1 MKKKAF
7 RFPMSHTES
16 IIGWV
21 YVFVHVFAM
30 TYILSALN
38 IYVFPAMGFQ
48 LSTGNLNL
56 LYYGIGF
63 IFLLTT
69 LFKFMKQSFAD
80 LCSNVLDTLIG
91 VGAGYILYILL
102 SYAVSSFLSLFLSDL
117 TNPNSSAVINETRLH
132 PNTMLAIGVLLA
144 PIVEE
149 ILFRGVVFGTLRK
162 KSRLLAYVVS
172 SVFFSIYHLW
182 SYLIYSFNPVLLLFL
197 VQYVPAGIV
206 LAWSYERGRNVW
218 CPVFLHM
225 LINYISIS
233 IEISFG
239 L

>member
-1 MKKKAF
+1 MKKRAF
-7 RFPMSHTES
+7 RFPMTKTEGV
-16 IIGWV
+16 IGWV

-38 IYVFPAMGFQ
+38 TYVFPAMGFQ
-48 LSTGNLNL
+48 LNNGYLNL

-63 IFLLTT
+63 VFLLTT

-102 SYAVSSFLSLFLSDL
+102 SYAVNSFLGLFLTDL
-117 TNPNSSAVINETRLH
+117 TNPNSSAVATETRLN

-162 KSRLLAYVVS
+162 KSRLLAYAVS
-172 SVFFSIYHLW
+172 SVLFSIYHLW

>member
-102 SYAVSSFLSLFLSDL
+102 SYAVNSFLSLFLSDL
-117 TNPNSSAVINETRLH
+117 TNPNSSAVINETRLN

>member
-117 TNPNSSAVINETRLH
+117 TNPNSSAVINETRLN

-239 L
+239 S

>member
-63 IFLLTT
+63 IFLLIT

-117 TNPNSSAVINETRLH
+117 TNPNSSAVINETRLN

>member
-117 TNPNSSAVINETRLH
+117 TNPNSSAVINETRLN

>member
-117 TNPNSSAVINETRLH
+117 TNPNSSAVIDETRLN

-239 L
+239 S